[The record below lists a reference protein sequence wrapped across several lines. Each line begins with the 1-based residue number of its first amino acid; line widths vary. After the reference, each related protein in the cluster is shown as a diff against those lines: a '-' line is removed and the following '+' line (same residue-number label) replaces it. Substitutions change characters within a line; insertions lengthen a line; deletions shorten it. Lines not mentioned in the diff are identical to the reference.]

1 MNQKRIAD
9 GVDPARDGE
18 KIKHIL
24 TTSYLGSPSLAHTC
38 DETWSLTHSRDTSC
52 VVTLAETHDLMRRNK
67 ELNGKKI
74 KGGTTVVTALIIES
88 ILYVAHVGD
97 SRAVLYAIEES
108 EEVHHHTTISSRSV
122 IARVHA
128 CIELNLMC
136 NVTLGSATVVEAKDG
151 N

>member
-24 TTSYLGSPSLAHTC
+24 TTSYLGSPSLARTC
-38 DETWSLTHSRDTSC
+38 DEAWSLTHAVTHR

-97 SRAVLYAIEES
+97 SRAVLYAIEET
-108 EEVHHHTTISSRSV
+108 EEVHHH
-122 IARVHA
+122 A
-128 CIELNLMC
+128 
-136 NVTLGSATVVEAKDG
+136 
-151 N
+151 